1 MYTNGCSGVGENEKV
16 ERKCGVTANK
26 YRVSFWGDEN
36 IMQLDANDWT
46 TPGTY

>member
-1 MYTNGCSGVGENEKV
+1 MHTNGCSGEGENERV

-36 IMQLDANDWT
+36 VMQLDATDCT
-46 TPGTY
+46 TL